1 MYLRITNFVDV
12 GTNSVVVETIFVVA
26 GTIFVVVGTIFV
38 DVETSFVVNETIFV
52 VVGTIFVVVWTIFV
66 VVWTIFVA
74 VKTIFVVVGKC
85 VQVSVCK
92 IRKKKCYRFNIGI
105 MYYAVQN
112 RYSVIRTVKELLSD
126 LTYCLIFF
134 LFSQYGNHKKWEKI
148 HIILTVC
155 MRIY

>member
-1 MYLRITNFVDV
+1 MYLRVTNFVDV
-12 GTNSVVVETIFVVA
+12 GTISVVVETIFVVA

-66 VVWTIFVA
+66 A

-92 IRKKKCYRFNIGI
+92 IRKKRCYRFNIGI

-155 MRIY
+155 IRIY